1 MIPLLM
7 KIRIKN
13 KSGKNRNIWIPL
25 PLLYIPILIL
35 IIILSPLLIIAGII
49 MVIRKGAYIFKA
61 INWSFRVLTASCGLL
76 IDVNSENANIHLS
89 IQ

>member
-1 MIPLLM
+1 MIPLFI
-7 KIRIKN
+7 KIGFKN
-13 KSGKNRNIWIPL
+13 KAGKNRNIWIPL
-25 PLLYIPILIL
+25 PLLYIPILFL

-61 INWSFRVLTASCGLL
+61 INWSFRALTASCGLL
-76 IDVNSENANIHLS
+76 IDVNSENAKVHLS